1 MKTGT
6 RTARLIIGLLF
17 CLCAVRGLS
26 AVPSTALAAPGDAEA
41 GKSIYER
48 HCVSC
53 HGADGRGGNMARM
66 LPVTPRNL
74 ADRSYMQ
81 TRSADQ
87 LFAIVKQ
94 GGAAQGLSNA
104 MPGFAQQLTDD
115 QIHATVAYLRTLSAT
130 SGAASPPSAA
140 APAAAPASAALR
152 IARMRL
158 SIWPEY
164 DDPRVLIL
172 IRGEAAP
179 ASAFPTTITLPVP
192 KHAELIGAGMISEQN
207 TLLNHPYQLVPG
219 DAHDTLELNLPVPRF
234 FVEWYHDPYT
244 TTDRKSE
251 KQFAYALRL
260 LYPIDQL
267 AVDIQQ
273 PYEATDFRTDPP
285 AEQQSTGAQG
295 GVFHQFSYSDLQPG
309 QDVAFTATYVKTTD
323 RPSVQKQQ
331 ENAGVSPPSTVW
343 GNPTTLA
350 FAILAGVTVIYASG
364 AVLWRNYRQRLETA
378 AAIAPLPSVAATPVA
393 AAPHTANFCSSC
405 GRKLQPN
412 DAFCAGCGRSLQN
425 G

>member
-1 MKTGT
+1 MFGLLLCLYAVGALSVGLS
-6 RTARLIIGLLF
+6 TAR
-17 CLCAVRGLS
+17 
-26 AVPSTALAAPGDAEA
+26 PAAANTEA
-41 GKSIYER
+41 GKGIYER

-53 HGADGRGGNMARM
+53 HGADGGGGSMARM

-81 TRSADQ
+81 TRSDGQ
-87 LFAIVKQ
+87 LFAIIKQ
-94 GGAAQGLSNA
+94 GSAAQGLSNA
-104 MPGFAQQLTDD
+104 MPGFAQQLTDE
-115 QIHATVAYLRTLSAT
+115 QIHDTVAYLRTLSEI

-140 APAAAPASAALR
+140 APAADLR

-192 KHAELIGAGMISEQN
+192 KGAELIGAGMISEQN

-244 TTDRKSE
+244 TTGRESE
-251 KQFAYALRL
+251 KQFTYTLRL
-260 LYPIDQL
+260 PYPLGQL

-285 AEQQSTGAQG
+285 SEKQTTGTQG
-295 GVFHQFSYSDLQPG
+295 GVFHQFAYSDLQPG
-309 QDVAFTATYVKTTD
+309 QAVTFTVTYVKTTD

-331 ENAGVSPPSTVW
+331 ADAEASPPLSNW
-343 GNPTTLA
+343 GNKTTLA
-350 FAILAGVTVIYASG
+350 FAVLAGVTAIYASG
-364 AVLWRNYRQRLETA
+364 AVLWRTYRQRREA
-378 AAIAPLPSVAATPVA
+378 APAPAQPTSIATTPVA
-393 AAPHTANFCSSC
+393 ASPNTANFCSNC
-405 GRKLQPN
+405 GRKLQPD
-412 DAFCAGCGRSLQN
+412 DAFCAGCGRSLHN

>member
-1 MKTGT
+1 
-6 RTARLIIGLLF
+6 
-17 CLCAVRGLS
+17 
-26 AVPSTALAAPGDAEA
+26 
-41 GKSIYER
+41 
-48 HCVSC
+48 
-53 HGADGRGGNMARM
+53 MARM

-81 TRSADQ
+81 TRSTDQ

-104 MPGFAQQLTDD
+104 MPGFAQQLTDE
-115 QIHATVAYLRTLSAT
+115 QIHATVAYLGTLSET
-130 SGAASPPSAA
+130 SNAASSPRAAAA
-140 APAAAPASAALR
+140 APSSADLR

-192 KHAELIGAGMISEQN
+192 KNAELIGAGMISEQDA
-207 TLLNHPYQLVPG
+207 LLNHPYQLVPG
-219 DAHDTLELNLPVPRF
+219 DAHDTLELNLPVSRF

-244 TTDRKSE
+244 TTDRESE
-251 KQFAYALRL
+251 KRFTYSLRL
-260 LYPIDQL
+260 PYPIDQL

-273 PYEATDFRTDPP
+273 PYEATDFRIDPQS
-285 AEQQSTGAQG
+285 EQQSTGAQG
-295 GVFHQFSYSDLQPG
+295 GVFHQFSYSDVQPG
-309 QDVAFTATYVKTTD
+309 QDVTFTVTYVKTTD

-331 ENAGVSPPSTVW
+331 ANAEASPPSTIW
-343 GNPTTLA
+343 GNPTPLA
-350 FAILAGVTVIYASG
+350 FAILAGVTAIYASG
-364 AVLWRNYRQRLETA
+364 AVLWRNYRQRHE
-378 AAIAPLPSVAATPVA
+378 IAPATALPSRVAATPA
-393 AAPHTANFCSSC
+393 MASPHLTNFCSSC
-405 GRKLQPN
+405 GRKLQLN
-412 DAFCAGCGRSLQN
+412 DAFCAGCGRSLSN

>member
-1 MKTGT
+1 M
-6 RTARLIIGLLF
+6 RTARLIIGLLL
-17 CLCAVRGLS
+17 CLCAVGGLS
-26 AVPSTALAAPGDAEA
+26 AVPSTALAALGDAEA

-53 HGADGRGGNMARM
+53 HGADGRGGSMARM

-104 MPGFAQQLTDD
+104 MPGFAQQLTDE

-140 APAAAPASAALR
+140 APAAAPSSADLR
-152 IARMRL
+152 IVRMRL

-192 KHAELIGAGMISEQN
+192 KHAELIGAGLISEQN

-244 TTDRKSE
+244 TTGRASE
-251 KQFAYALRL
+251 KQFTYSLRL
-260 LYPIDQL
+260 PYPLDQL

-273 PYEATDFRTDPP
+273 PYEATDFRTDPQ

-295 GVFHQFSYSDLQPG
+295 GVFHQFSYSDLQPS
-309 QDVAFTATYVKTTD
+309 QDVTFTITYVKTTD

-331 ENAGVSPPSTVW
+331 ANAGASPPSTVW

-350 FAILAGVTVIYASG
+350 FAILAGVTAIYASG
-364 AVLWRNYRQRLETA
+364 AVLWRHYRQRHETA
-378 AAIAPLPSVAATPVA
+378 AATAPPPRSVAATPA
-393 AAPHTANFCSSC
+393 LPHTANFCSSC